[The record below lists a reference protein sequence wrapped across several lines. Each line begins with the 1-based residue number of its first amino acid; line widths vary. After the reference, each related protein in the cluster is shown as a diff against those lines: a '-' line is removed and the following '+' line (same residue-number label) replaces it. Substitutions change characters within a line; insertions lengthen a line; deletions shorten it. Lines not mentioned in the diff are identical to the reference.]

1 MLPLEGVPPLAG
13 QPRPQR
19 VLVTNDDGIMAPGLL
34 ALAVAAAELDADMTV
49 VAPTDDQ
56 SGSGAAI
63 RPLLPGAGVAF
74 KSVALPGL
82 GGVAAYC
89 VDCPPALAVLSACLG
104 GGDRSPD
111 LVLSGIN
118 MGLNLG
124 VGVLHSGT
132 VGAALTAANLGLPA
146 VAVSLE
152 AGPRPHWGTA
162 AALAV
167 TAARW
172 LTRTRLPVVLNINV
186 PNVALGDLAGIRSAT
201 LTRFS
206 DVRWNVA
213 SADSLDDGADPLAT
227 DADPETDA
235 ALVRRRFATITVLH
249 GLREA
254 GHEIGGEAASFAE
267 WSLSCEA
274 ISRPTVASGHRA

>member
-1 MLPLEGVPPLAG
+1 MLPFDGDPPHAG

-19 VLVTNDDGIMAPGLL
+19 VLVTNDDGINAPGLL

-49 VAPTDDQ
+49 VAPAVDQ
-56 SGSGAAI
+56 SGSGAGI

-74 KSVALPGL
+74 RSVALPGL
-82 GGVAAYC
+82 DDVPAFC

-104 GGDRSPD
+104 GGDRGPHM
-111 LVLSGIN
+111 VLSGVN

-152 AGPRPHWGTA
+152 GGPRPHWRTA
-162 AALAV
+162 TALAV

-172 LTRTRLPVVLNINV
+172 LARTRLPVVLNVNV
-186 PNVALGDLAGIRSAT
+186 PDVALEDLAGVRSAT

-206 DVRWNVA
+206 EVRWHVPQG
-213 SADSLDDGADPLAT
+213 DGPDLGGESPV
-227 DADPETDA
+227 DADPDSDA

-254 GHEIGGEAASFAE
+254 GHETGGEAARFAE
-267 WSLSCEA
+267 WSLAGEPR
-274 ISRPTVASGHRA
+274 RPVVASGHRA